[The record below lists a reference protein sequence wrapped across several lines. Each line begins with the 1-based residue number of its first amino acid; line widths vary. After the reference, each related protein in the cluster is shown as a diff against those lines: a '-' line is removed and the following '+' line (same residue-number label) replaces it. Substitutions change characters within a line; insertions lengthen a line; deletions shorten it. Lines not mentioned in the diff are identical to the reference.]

1 MLLRNDMVWSQLY
14 YLPLWAN
21 HLTSMAFIF
30 LVNKMGIIKIRPSLT
45 NPLNPQMRQQMWKY
59 F

>member
-1 MLLRNDMVWSQLY
+1 MVSHLY
-14 YLPLWAN
+14 HLPLWEN